1 MGRPRL
7 VKRTKP
13 SALSTDELDAIH
25 AAAKAADAL
34 MEAVITHQPSNPQP
48 TQKPT
53 PRVQESIAD
62 AYLRALNDNA
72 SLFKDQL
79 ASSLITSAIKGD
91 TTALKEIND
100 RILGKNNAEVSDKED
115 YTLISDDRVMEIF
128 QAWQDTKAYFQEIT
142 KPQEDISTP
151 IQ

>member
-7 VKRTKP
+7 VKRATASPVPTLDDTDVLTP
-13 SALSTDELDAIH
+13 SPPTTAQKI
-25 AAAKAADAL
+25 
-34 MEAVITHQPSNPQP
+34 QP
-48 TQKPT
+48 K
-53 PRVQESIAD
+53 VQESIAD

-115 YTLISDDRVMEIF
+115 YTLISDDRVVEIF
-128 QAWQDTKAYFQEIT
+128 QAWQDTKAYFKEIN
-142 KPQEDISTP
+142 TP
-151 IQ
+151 TQ